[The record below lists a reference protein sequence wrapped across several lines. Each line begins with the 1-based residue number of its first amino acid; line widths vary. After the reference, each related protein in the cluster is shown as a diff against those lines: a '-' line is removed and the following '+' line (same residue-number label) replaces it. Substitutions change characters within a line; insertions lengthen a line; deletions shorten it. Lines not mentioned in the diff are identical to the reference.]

1 VAGGVVTRAITATPI
16 ETPTRAIPADLRFL
30 AIGTYFGF
38 VLIKAE
44 VVSWYRIQEMFR
56 FQSFHMY
63 GVIVSAIVVAAL
75 TVALVRRFELRAVDG
90 RAITFTLKARTWPRY
105 VWGGSL
111 FGVGW
116 ALAGACPGP
125 LAALIGAGLWPFA
138 IVLLAALA
146 GTYAYGLLAG
156 RLPH

>member
-1 VAGGVVTRAITATPI
+1 MSADRVPEVAPDRLV
-16 ETPTRAIPADLRFL
+16 PADARFL
-30 AIGTYFGF
+30 AIGAYFGF

-44 VVSWYRIQEMFR
+44 VASWYRIQEMFR

-63 GVIVSAIVVAAL
+63 GVIGGAIVVAMV
-75 TVALVRRFELRAVDG
+75 TVWAIRRFGLRAVN
-90 RAITFTLKARTWPRY
+90 
-105 VWGGSL
+105 GGSIVFERKPPQWRRYAYGGVV

-125 LAALIGAGLWPFA
+125 IAALIGAGLWPFTIVLASA
-138 IVLLAALA
+138 IV
-146 GTYAYGLLAG
+146 GTYAYGVLER

>member
-1 VAGGVVTRAITATPI
+1 MSRAGATVAAAVRDV
-16 ETPTRAIPADLRFL
+16 PADARFL
-30 AIGTYFGF
+30 AIGAYFGF

-44 VVSWYRIQEMFR
+44 VASWYRIQEMFR

-63 GVIVSAIVVAAL
+63 GVIGGAILVGLV
-75 TVALVRRFELRAVDG
+75 TVWAIRRFGLRGVDG
-90 RAITFTLKARTWPRY
+90 GPIAFERKPPQWRRY
-105 VWGGSL
+105 AYGGVV

-125 LAALIGAGLWPFA
+125 IAALIGAGLWPFTV
-138 IVLLAALA
+138 VLGAALL
-146 GTYAYGLLAG
+146 GTYAYGVLEK

>member
-1 VAGGVVTRAITATPI
+1 MSVVRATAAT
-16 ETPTRAIPADLRFL
+16 TDRLVPADARFL
-30 AIGTYFGF
+30 AIGAYFGF

-44 VVSWYRIQEMFR
+44 VASWYRIQEMFR

-63 GVIVSAIVVAAL
+63 GVIGGAILVAMV
-75 TVALVRRFELRAVDG
+75 TVWAIRRFGVRAVNG
-90 RAITFTLKARTWPRY
+90 GPIAFERKPPQWRRY
-105 VWGGSL
+105 AYGGVV

-125 LAALIGAGLWPFA
+125 IAALIGAGLWPFT
-138 IVLLAALA
+138 IVLVSAML
-146 GTYAYGLLAG
+146 GTYAYGVLER